1 MLQTALAMLS
11 GINLKELGTPAL
23 IFLGSIA
30 ALFFIKSF
38 FPNPDE
44 IRNQAIVDCNNA
56 QLEQELAREKE
67 LRLNAEE
74 LAESLRGQLRQSIDD
89 RAESERFVRD
99 LDSQLNDLNLE
110 DGEISE
116 RTKELVRRLNERTEG
131 MDKTNVEEVPL

>member
-23 IFLGSIA
+23 IFLGGIA
-30 ALFFIKSF
+30 ALFFIKSL

-44 IRNQAIVDCNNA
+44 IRNQAVVECNNT

-74 LAESLRGQLRQSIDD
+74 LANSLRGQLRQSIND

-131 MDKTNVEEVPL
+131 MDKTNVEEAPL

>member
-11 GINLKELGTPAL
+11 GINLKELGTLAL